1 METSQTP
8 AGATGVPAPPSRA
21 SIVGAMILTLIVQVA
36 LLDAAVETFVGG
48 SPMRWWI
55 APAVLLFVALCV
67 LLWRP
72 GGPLARRSGWPGAAT
87 ASIGGLAVLLAASAW
102 GPGGLVQGVRLAG
115 QPTAVVL
122 SVLSLCAV
130 ALSAAV
136 LLRARVLPVWFR
148 LVAAALAVY
157 AFAAF
162 ALGVVG
168 GVPFPGLFRGV
179 GLWTALPA
187 WLQGPFVGT
196 VVVLPLGVLALVAA
210 WLKAR
215 RTPGGRPVR
224 LRSSVVLAAGFTT
237 GLAAILAVGGGGAN
251 SWTAAGSPGAAGSGA
266 DFPWRA
272 EKIVPAATEAERQ
285 AAIEE
290 AAGKFQ
296 QARTV
301 AGELRQ
307 SPIGLDEALEKIGRD
322 PAALARWIQQRIAF
336 EPYEG
341 FMKGPQGTLV
351 SGRANSADKALLL
364 AELLKRA
371 GVSAQLV
378 RGTLP
383 ADRQPKAGQPED
395 LGKPPTDAQVNDVAK
410 RLGMDG
416 AALRTALNASQVRH
430 EKLLENLWTRTDRD
444 IGAVAG
450 ALTAARVN
458 VPAAAAWQAPA
469 EHWWVRTEAGDLD
482 PTLGQPAGTETAVCA
497 LDDIPADRFHTVAI
511 RVRVAG
517 RGGENAFLDRSFRT
531 VDLFGQTVAVA
542 NAPVGFAK
550 TLESGGKLTAQAIFN
565 AAGAVTEFQPQI
577 FVGGKALKGDAFDL
591 DGKKVGPKGGRSDKA
606 KDLGGGMGGLFGG
619 LSGGEGEEQK
629 PAKASSGTVRLTAA
643 YLEVEL
649 AAPGAAQPVR
659 IRRDLLRP
667 ESSGRQRVLD
677 LLAVREILVMPDEV
691 TPDFVNNALLE
702 YADAWRKW
710 LGEHEA
716 ADFNPLK
723 VDAYQSQPYFDPTL
737 YNFGMLRRNQLRRL
751 SETRLGGAQWVH
763 PRPMVASYVRRLVDA
778 TRPTMVAG
786 IDILENTLVPL
797 GPAAGDWR
805 KQLAFAAGLLDTA
818 LEHEVIAGP
827 GARSNTSVYLEQALA
842 KGQQP
847 VAAQGSLPRDV
858 RLSAVAKAQLQQQLR
873 GAAVVLVPQEP
884 SSWYRVDLAT
894 GATLGYVEGG
904 GGQEMA
910 EYAELIALD
919 IEMYSTFKFWA
930 DLFRCIAMGVETPLA
945 GYETPLMGLEE
956 CFKLMCGSVAGVVS
970 KVTDAEGLI
979 AAVLGLGIDEIYGK
993 LCQKLWDTMT
1003 GKGAEG
1009 KKIP

>member
-1 METSQTP
+1 MDTQQTP
-8 AGATGVPAPPSRA
+8 VDSATAPSSPSPAVQIA
-21 SIVGAMILTLIVQVA
+21 ALIATFVALVA
-36 LLDAAVETFVGG
+36 LLDLAIETIIGG
-48 SPMRWWI
+48 SPLRWWV
-55 APAVLLFVALCV
+55 APPAVVFVAV
-67 LLWRP
+67 VVWLWRP
-72 GGPLARRSGWPGAAT
+72 GGPLARRFGWTGAAVAT
-87 ASIGGLAVLLAASAW
+87 IGGLAVLLAASAW
-102 GPGGLVQGVRLAG
+102 GPGGLAQGVRLAG
-115 QPTAVVL
+115 QPTSAVL
-122 SVLSLCAV
+122 AVLSLCAV
-130 ALSAAV
+130 AMSAAA
-136 LLRARVLPVWFR
+136 LLRARVLPLWFR
-148 LVAAALAVY
+148 LAAAALAAY

-162 ALGVVG
+162 ALGVVR
-168 GVPFPGLFRGV
+168 GVPFPALFHGA

-196 VVVLPLGVLALVAA
+196 VVVLPLGAIALAAA

-215 RTPGGRPVR
+215 RMPGGRPVR
-224 LRSSVVLAAGFTT
+224 VRSSVVLAAGFTA
-237 GLAAILAVGGGGAN
+237 GLAAILSVGGGGAN
-251 SWTAAGSPGAAGSGA
+251 SWTASGSPGAAGGA
-266 DFPWRA
+266 GEFPWRA
-272 EKIVPAATEAERQ
+272 ERIAPAATEAERQ
-285 AAIEE
+285 AAIEQ
-290 AAGKFQ
+290 AGGEFR
-296 QARTV
+296 QARAV
-301 AGELRQ
+301 AAELRQ

-371 GVSAQLV
+371 GVSVRLV

-383 ADRQPKAGQPED
+383 ADQQPKAGLPED
-395 LGKPPTDAQVNDVAK
+395 LSRPPTDAQVNDVAK

-416 AALRTALNASQVRH
+416 AALRTALNAAQVRH

-450 ALTAARVN
+450 ALSAARVS
-458 VPAAAAWQAPA
+458 VPATTAWQAPA

-482 PTLGQPAGTETAVCA
+482 PTLGQAAGTETAACA
-497 LDDIPADRFHTVAI
+497 LDDIPADRFHTVTI
-511 RVRVAG
+511 RMRVAG
-517 RGGENAFLDRSFRT
+517 RGGETAFLDRSFRS

-550 TLESGGKLTAQAIFN
+550 ALESGGKLTVQAIFA

-577 FVGGKALKGDAFDL
+577 VVGGKTLKGDAFDL
-591 DGKKVGPKGGRSDKA
+591 DGKKVAPKGGRSDKA

-619 LSGGEGEEQK
+619 LSGGEGEEAK
-629 PAKASSGTVRLTAA
+629 PAKASSGTMRLTAA

-649 AAPGAAQPVR
+649 IAPGAAQPVR

-677 LLAVREILVMPDEV
+677 LLAVREIVVMPDEV
-691 TPDFVNNALLE
+691 TPDFVNNAVLE

-710 LGEHEA
+710 LGEHRM
-716 ADFNPLK
+716 ADYNPLK
-723 VDAYQSQPYFDPTL
+723 VNEYQSQPYFDPTL
-737 YNFGMLRRNQLRRL
+737 CRFGMLRRNQLRRL

-763 PRPMVASYVRRLVDA
+763 PRPMVVSYVRRLLDA

-786 IDILENTLVPL
+786 IDIFENTLVPL

-805 KQLAFAAGLLDTA
+805 RQLAFAAGMLDTA

-827 GARSNTSVYLEQALA
+827 GTRSNTSVYLEQALA

-858 RLSAVAKAQLQQQLR
+858 RLSAVARAQLQEQLR

-930 DLFRCIAMGVETPLA
+930 DLFKCIAMGVETPLA

-956 CFKLMCGSVAGVVS
+956 CFKLMCGSVAGVVG
-970 KVTDAEGLI
+970 KVTEAEGLL
-979 AAVLGLGIDEIYGK
+979 AALLGLGIDEIYGK

-1003 GKGAEG
+1003 GKGGGGG
-1009 KKIP
+1009 K